1 MVGKYMWWYMCIKCT
16 QFFPEVCQ
24 WTPIKP
30 RPYTN
35 MVLTIPFRSSPA
47 IDCCGSTTCCAK
59 TRCDVMCCAV
69 PAIIFQHILPH
80 TSPPSPHTAKSHHTP
95 DPHHTHTCTRTHT
108 HIIRYEQRNHCKIC
122 EIWYGLARWQTYQEL
137 YPMQSRILFDKTK
150 TPLSKM
156 WPYILSF
163 LH

>member
-1 MVGKYMWWYMCIKCT
+1 MWWYMCIKCT

-24 WTPIKP
+24 WAPIKP

-35 MVLTIPFRSSPA
+35 TVLTIPFRSSPA

-59 TRCDVMCCAV
+59 TRCDVLCCCAV
-69 PAIIFQHILPH
+69 PAILFQHYFLHTTAAAQPH
-80 TSPPSPHTAKSHHTP
+80 RHTTATHPHPS
-95 DPHHTHTCTRTHT
+95 RN
-108 HIIRYEQRNHCKIC
+108 EQRNHCKIC